1 MVIGQQMMRR
11 RANILSRG
19 RLMAFSL
26 PLPLIIIQST
36 GDTLRRNYLLI
47 YLPDSLFLPYFQDQ
61 WPSDCVDEC
70 TADVDPI
77 GGGSGR
83 VYARAGQVPQPV
95 RAEGRAGQG
104 RGAAAQRY
112 CDGRAPSVSTVDR
125 TD

>member
-1 MVIGQQMMRR
+1 MTRGLWCNEMSRAEVNGHRSADDDEEEG
-11 RANILSRG
+11 ANILSRG

-26 PLPLIIIQST
+26 PLPLIIIIQST

-47 YLPDSLFLPYFQDQ
+47 YLPEPLFLPYFQDQ

-83 VYARAGQVPQPV
+83 VYAWPGQVPQPV
-95 RAEGRAGQG
+95 RA
-104 RGAAAQRY
+104 
-112 CDGRAPSVSTVDR
+112 
-125 TD
+125 